1 MIGFILAKKILSL
14 FMMMAMGIILVR
26 AKVIQVEDS
35 RIISLISLYLITPC
49 AIFSAFQ
56 IEYTPRILKGLV
68 LAAATALILHI
79 IMIFLTKILEKPMG
93 FDVVEKTSI
102 IYSNS
107 GNLIIPIVTAIF
119 GKEWVIY
126 STGYLSVQTI
136 LLWSHGRMMIC
147 EEKDVDFR
155 KIFMNINILAVF
167 IGVICFISGV
177 ILPAPVLDAVDSVG
191 AMIGP
196 SAMIVTGMIIGS
208 MDFKKIISYQ
218 RVWFISVLRLIIYPL
233 IGVGFLKFSGI
244 TGLVPEGATSLMIT
258 LLAMTTPSAS
268 TVTQMAQIYGKD
280 ADYASAINVVTTLFC
295 ILTMPLMVTLY
306 QI

>member
-1 MIGFILAKKILSL
+1 MIGLILAKKILSL
-14 FMMMAMGIILVR
+14 FLMMAMGAVLVR
-26 AKVIQVEDS
+26 ARVIRLEDS
-35 RIISLISLYLITPC
+35 RSISLLSLYLITPC

-56 IEYTPRILKGLV
+56 MAYSPQILEGLI
-68 LAAATALILHI
+68 LAAATAFILHI
-79 IMIFLTKILEKPMG
+79 MMIVLTKLLEKPIG
-93 FDVVEKTSI
+93 LDVVEKTSI
-102 IYSNS
+102 IYSNA

-147 EEKDVDFR
+147 EEKNVDFC
-155 KIFMNINILAVF
+155 KVFMNINILAVF
-167 IGVICFISGV
+167 VGVICFISGV
-177 ILPAPVLDAVDSVG
+177 MLPAPLLDAVDSM
-191 AMIGP
+191 ASMLGP

-208 MDFKKIISYQ
+208 MDFKRVLSY
-218 RVWFISVLRLIIYPL
+218 RRLWLTGLLRLVIYPL
-233 IGVGFLKFSGI
+233 IGVAFLKFSGI
-244 TGLVPEGATSLMIT
+244 TGLVPEGATILMIT

-268 TVTQMAQIYGKD
+268 TVTQMAQVYGKD
-280 ADYASAINVVTTLFC
+280 ADYASAINVVTTLCC

>member
-1 MIGFILAKKILSL
+1 MIGLILAKKILSL
-14 FMMMAMGIILVR
+14 FLMMAMGAVLVR
-26 AKVIQVEDS
+26 ARIIRLEDS
-35 RIISLISLYLITPC
+35 RSISLLSLYLITPC

-56 IEYTPRILKGLV
+56 MAYSPQILEGLI
-68 LAAATALILHI
+68 LAAATAFILHI
-79 IMIFLTKILEKPMG
+79 MMIVLTKLLEKPIG
-93 FDVVEKTSI
+93 LDVVEKTSI
-102 IYSNS
+102 IYSNA

-147 EEKDVDFR
+147 EEKNVDFR
-155 KIFMNINILAVF
+155 KVFMNINILAVF
-167 IGVICFISGV
+167 VGVICFISGV
-177 ILPAPVLDAVDSVG
+177 MLPAPLLDAVDSM
-191 AMIGP
+191 ASMLGP

-208 MDFKKIISYQ
+208 MDFKRVLSY
-218 RVWFISVLRLIIYPL
+218 RRLWLTGLLRLVIYPL
-233 IGVGFLKFSGI
+233 IGVAFLKFSGI
-244 TGLVPEGATSLMIT
+244 TGLVPEGATILMIT

-268 TVTQMAQIYGKD
+268 TVTQMAQVYGKD
-280 ADYASAINVVTTLFC
+280 ADYASAINVVTTLCC

>member
-1 MIGFILAKKILSL
+1 MIGLILAKKILSL
-14 FMMMAMGIILVR
+14 FLMMAMGAVLVR
-26 AKVIQVEDS
+26 ARVIRLEDS
-35 RIISLISLYLITPC
+35 RSISLLSLYLITPC

-56 IEYTPRILKGLV
+56 MAYSPQILEGLI
-68 LAAATALILHI
+68 LAAATAFILHI
-79 IMIFLTKILEKPMG
+79 MMIVLTKLLEKPIG
-93 FDVVEKTSI
+93 LDVVEKTSI
-102 IYSNS
+102 IYSNA

-147 EEKDVDFR
+147 EEKNVDFR
-155 KIFMNINILAVF
+155 KVFMNINILAVF
-167 IGVICFISGV
+167 VGVICFISGV
-177 ILPAPVLDAVDSVG
+177 MLPAPLLDAVDSM
-191 AMIGP
+191 ASMLGP

-208 MDFKKIISYQ
+208 MDFKRVLSY
-218 RVWFISVLRLIIYPL
+218 RRLWLTGLLRLVIYPF
-233 IGVGFLKFSGI
+233 IGVAFLKFSGI
-244 TGLVPEGATSLMIT
+244 TGLVPEGATILMIT

-268 TVTQMAQIYGKD
+268 TVTQMAQVYGKD
-280 ADYASAINVVTTLFC
+280 ADYASAINVVTTLCC

>member
-1 MIGFILAKKILSL
+1 MIGLILAKKILSL
-14 FMMMAMGIILVR
+14 FLMMAMGAVLVR
-26 AKVIQVEDS
+26 ARVIRLEDS
-35 RIISLISLYLITPC
+35 RSISLLSLYLITPC

-56 IEYTPRILKGLV
+56 MAYSPQILEGLI
-68 LAAATALILHI
+68 LAAATAFILHI
-79 IMIFLTKILEKPMG
+79 MMIVLTKLLEKPIG
-93 FDVVEKTSI
+93 LDVVEKTSI
-102 IYSNS
+102 IYSNA

-147 EEKDVDFR
+147 EEKNVDFR
-155 KIFMNINILAVF
+155 KVFMNINILAVF
-167 IGVICFISGV
+167 VGVICFISGV
-177 ILPAPVLDAVDSVG
+177 MLPAPLLDAVDSM
-191 AMIGP
+191 ASMLGP

-208 MDFKKIISYQ
+208 MDFKRVLSY
-218 RVWFISVLRLIIYPL
+218 RRLWLTGLLRLVIYPL
-233 IGVGFLKFSGI
+233 IGVAFLKFSGI
-244 TGLVPEGATSLMIT
+244 TGLVPEGATILMIT

-268 TVTQMAQIYGKD
+268 TVTQMAQVYGKD
-280 ADYASAINVVTTLFC
+280 ADYASAINVVTTLCC

>member
-1 MIGFILAKKILSL
+1 MIGLILAKKILSL
-14 FMMMAMGIILVR
+14 FLMMAMGAVLVR
-26 AKVIQVEDS
+26 ARVIRLEDS
-35 RIISLISLYLITPC
+35 RSISLLSLYLITPC

-56 IEYTPRILKGLV
+56 MTYSPQILEGLI
-68 LAAATALILHI
+68 LAAATAFILHI
-79 IMIFLTKILEKPMG
+79 MMIVLTKLLEKPIG
-93 FDVVEKTSI
+93 LDVVEKTSI
-102 IYSNS
+102 IYSNA

-147 EEKDVDFR
+147 EEKNVDFR
-155 KIFMNINILAVF
+155 KVFMNINILAVF
-167 IGVICFISGV
+167 VGVICFISGV
-177 ILPAPVLDAVDSVG
+177 MLPAPLLDAVDSM
-191 AMIGP
+191 ASMLGP

-208 MDFKKIISYQ
+208 MDFKRVLSY
-218 RVWFISVLRLIIYPL
+218 RRLWLTGLLRLVIYPL
-233 IGVGFLKFSGI
+233 IGVAFLKFSGI
-244 TGLVPEGATSLMIT
+244 TGLVPEGATILMIT

-268 TVTQMAQIYGKD
+268 TVTQMAQVYGKD
-280 ADYASAINVVTTLFC
+280 ADYASAINVVTTLCC

>member
-14 FMMMAMGIILVR
+14 FLMMVMGAILVR
-26 AKVIQVEDS
+26 AKVIRVEDS
-35 RIISLISLYLITPC
+35 KSISIISLYLITPC

-56 IEYTPRILKGLV
+56 IEYTPQILQGLI
-68 LAAATALILHI
+68 LAAAAALILHI
-79 IMIFLTKILEKPMG
+79 LMILMTKVLEKPLG
-93 FDVVEKTSI
+93 LDVVEKTSM

-147 EEKDVDFR
+147 EEKGVDFR

-167 IGVICFISGV
+167 FGVLCFV
-177 ILPAPVLDAVDSVG
+177 LKVMLPGPVLDAMDSVG

-208 MDFKKIISYQ
+208 MDFKKLLSYH
-218 RVWFISVLRLIIYPL
+218 RLWFISVLRLIIYPL
-233 IGVGFLKFSGI
+233 IGVVFLKFSGI
-244 TGLVPEGATSLMIT
+244 TGLVPEGATILMIT

-268 TVTQMAQIYGKD
+268 TVTQMAQVYGRD

>member
-1 MIGFILAKKILSL
+1 MIGFILAKKILAL
-14 FMMMAMGIILVR
+14 FMMMAMGAILVR
-26 AKVIQVEDS
+26 TKVIRVEES
-35 RIISLISLYLITPC
+35 KSISIISLYLITPC

-56 IEYTPRILKGLV
+56 MTYTPQILKGLI
-68 LAAATALILHI
+68 LAAGAAFILHI
-79 IMIFLTKILEKPMG
+79 LMILLTRILEKPMG
-93 FDVVEKTSI
+93 LDVVEKTSM

-136 LLWSHGRMMIC
+136 LLWSHGRMMLC
-147 EEKDVDFR
+147 GEKNIDFR
-155 KIFMNINILAVF
+155 RIFMNINILAVVA
-167 IGVICFISGV
+167 GVVCFVVGL
-177 ILPAPVLDAVDSVG
+177 ILPAPLLDAMDSVG

-208 MDFKKIISYQ
+208 MDFKKLLSY
-218 RVWFISVLRLIIYPL
+218 RRLWFIGALRIVIYPL
-233 IGVGFLKFSGI
+233 IGVAFLKFSGI
-244 TGLVPEGATSLMIT
+244 TGVVPEGVTILMIT

>member
-14 FMMMAMGIILVR
+14 FLMMVMGAILVR
-26 AKVIQVEDS
+26 AKVIRVEDS
-35 RIISLISLYLITPC
+35 KSISIISLYLITPC

-56 IEYTPRILKGLV
+56 IEYTPQILQGLI
-68 LAAATALILHI
+68 LAAAAALILHI
-79 IMIFLTKILEKPMG
+79 LMILMTKGLEKPLG
-93 FDVVEKTSI
+93 LDVVEKTSM

-147 EEKDVDFR
+147 EEKGVDFR

-167 IGVICFISGV
+167 SGV
-177 ILPAPVLDAVDSVG
+177 LCFVLKVMLPGPVLDAMDSVG

-208 MDFKKIISYQ
+208 MDFKKLLSYH
-218 RVWFISVLRLIIYPL
+218 RLWFISVLRLIIYPL
-233 IGVGFLKFSGI
+233 IGVVFLKFSGI
-244 TGLVPEGATSLMIT
+244 TGLVPEGATILMIT

-268 TVTQMAQIYGKD
+268 TVTQMTQVYGRD

-295 ILTMPLMVTLY
+295 ILTMPLIVTLY

>member
-14 FMMMAMGIILVR
+14 FLMMVMGAILVR
-26 AKVIQVEDS
+26 AKVIRVEDS
-35 RIISLISLYLITPC
+35 KSISIISLYLITPC

-56 IEYTPRILKGLV
+56 IEYTPQILQGLI
-68 LAAATALILHI
+68 LAAAAALILHI
-79 IMIFLTKILEKPMG
+79 LMILMTKVLEKPLG
-93 FDVVEKTSI
+93 LDVVEKTSM

-147 EEKDVDFR
+147 EEKGVDFR

-167 IGVICFISGV
+167 VGVLCFV
-177 ILPAPVLDAVDSVG
+177 LKVMLPGPVLDAMDSVG

-208 MDFKKIISYQ
+208 MDFKKLLSYH
-218 RVWFISVLRLIIYPL
+218 RLWFISVLRLIIYPL
-233 IGVGFLKFSGI
+233 IGVAFLKFSGI
-244 TGLVPEGATSLMIT
+244 TGLAPEGATILMIT

-268 TVTQMAQIYGKD
+268 TVTQMAQVYGRD

-306 QI
+306 QM